1 MKKIF
6 FLVLIPILVFAGC
19 TLVTDP
25 PDVNGLWNVSAI
37 VSGKLYEFSLNIT
50 MDGMF
55 FTDAESLVT
64 DGALSNTSMIRF
76 CFEDNYFY
84 GTVSGDEIEGFV
96 RKGEAGIVIG
106 NWSAVRVP

>member
-1 MKKIF
+1 MKKVI
-6 FLVLIPILVFAGC
+6 FLVLITLVLAGC

-50 MDGMF
+50 MNGMF

-64 DGALSNTSMIRF
+64 DGALSTASMIRF
-76 CFEDNYFY
+76 CFEENYFY